1 MPINI
6 NEAYTILLDHYE
18 PFKEVILKKLDEFD
32 NSTDKIKFLKSEKV
46 KYLFEVL
53 KNPNLM
59 HASGVVNTLYPHEAG
74 LDRWIKLMIMDIEN
88 SSSQSKGQK
97 MISYVWQNEPNNEL
111 PELYNKMID
120 KYKLIASETTY
131 EQFKAVFTGQPIDEI
146 VKIERTKKF
155 TNVLLAYF
163 VSRLFQKS
171 NPHNFLSIAEK
182 CFSDA
187 KNLNQ
192 AQNNYFNNQNRL
204 PKNYE
209 IIDGLK
215 NPL

>member
-1 MPINI
+1 MNILEANVLLIDHFKPI
-6 NEAYTILLDHYE
+6 T
-18 PFKEVILKKLDEFD
+18 EVILKRLEDFESPK
-32 NSTDKIKFLKSEKV
+32 DKINYLKGEDL
-46 KYLFEVL
+46 KYLIDVRM
-53 KNPNLM
+53 NPNLKT
-59 HASGVVNTLYPHEAG
+59 ASGVVTTSNPHKAG
-74 LDRWIKLMIMDIEN
+74 LDGWIEIQIKQIEN
-88 SSSQSKGQK
+88 SSSQSKAQK

-131 EQFKAVFTGQPIDEI
+131 EQFKAIFTGQPIDEI

-209 IIDGLK
+209 IIDGLI